1 MESTIS
7 FQGLAILNSTIFLDP
22 IIGGG
27 ISGALLPGWQ
37 LNEGSV
43 GLAALGVD
51 GSQLPLYTGP
61 TKVPAGSRISGVR
74 FTGPLDLSNGDIVIE
89 RSLFQPLGV
98 GRGLPLVTTT
108 DFSTGRAAPLKVVIR
123 DSTFDGSRLSLEAAG
138 WTTAFSGIAD
148 LQRNEV
154 RGFSNGFA
162 LVNTGTQLNALIEGN
177 FIHSLVGPAGSS
189 ATAFILR
196 DFTNAQR
203 SDRQL
208 IVRNNRF
215 LADSSNSTGA
225 FFIQAS
231 SGRIANLTVENNLLE
246 GRGYNLSLEE
256 SVFGYSNVRAVSN
269 RFVATQWGTTYTSGG
284 EGWSAWQDNTRLTS
298 AETAALAPTL
308 QPSSPLPPLAL
319 PTVTLGVSR
328 ASAAEDGA
336 TNLVYTFTRTG
347 STSSALSVN
356 YSLAGTATSGIDYSG
371 IAGTGSTRTVTFA
384 AGSATATVTVDPIA
398 DSLVES
404 NETVALALVAGSG
417 YTIGTSGAVTVSLVN
432 DDAAPRISLFDRPG
446 VAVNA
451 QLFNDNQPLELGMTF
466 NASQAGQITE
476 LKYFRAAADANDTD
490 VRELR
495 LWRVSDGALLAT
507 AAVTSAAGQSG
518 WQKASLQQ
526 LVTIVAGQQYV
537 VSYRTNNN
545 YIATN
550 NFFAP
555 DRELG
560 FDGLDNNAF
569 SDPLGVLYAPQSN
582 GGNAGGVY
590 RYGTQN
596 LIPNQSFQA
605 TNYWVDVSF
614 VPTSAIQ
621 PTSPSPRP
629 VVPPSPQPAISLAVS
644 SGATL
649 EDGAGNLVYTFT
661 RSGATTSPLNVNYS
675 VGGTATIGSDYTGI
689 NVAGASKTVTFASG
703 ASTATVIVNPTADSI
718 VEANESVA
726 LTLVAG
732 SGYSIATPGLVTGGI
747 TNDDSATPIV
757 TGPPTKDALPIIT
770 LAVTPGSVSEDGAA
784 NLIYTFTRT
793 GSTSSALNVGFSVGG
808 TASNGSDYASIGSS
822 VSFGANASTA
832 SVVINPTADTTVE
845 PDETVALTLNS
856 ASGYS
861 VGSTGAV
868 TGTITN
874 DDRAAILTPP
884 PSSSALPGWKLNESN
899 TGLAPF
905 GIVGGDLPVYT
916 GPYEIPAGSFIS
928 GVRFTGPVSLYQ
940 GNITIEKS
948 YFQPTS
954 AGRGLPIVSTTNYNG
969 DYQSGKGK
977 VIIRDSEFD
986 GSRLSTETAGWATA
1000 FIGIADLQRN
1010 YVHGFGSGFALM
1022 NTGSQFD
1029 SLIEGN
1035 YITKLVAFGNS
1046 TTTGNHNDAFTIR
1059 DFSDEQRADRQAIVR
1074 NNRFVADTSNSTGA
1088 FFVQAYS
1095 GRIDNVRIENNLLEG
1110 RGYNLGLESNR
1121 NSYSN
1126 VDVINNRFNPT
1137 QWGAAYVTGGV
1148 GWDTWQNNFQFN
1160 PAVADGAGAAIF

>member
-7 FQGLAILNSTIFLDP
+7 FQRLEILNSTTVLDP

-27 ISGALLPGWQ
+27 ISGALLLGWQ
-37 LNEGSV
+37 LNETSV
-43 GLAALGVD
+43 GLAALGVV

-61 TKVPAGSRISGVR
+61 SKVPAGSRISGVR

-89 RSLFQPLGV
+89 RSLFQPLAV

-108 DFSTGRAAPLKVVIR
+108 DPSTGRATPRKVVIR

-154 RGFSNGFA
+154 RGFGKGFT
-162 LVNTGTQLNALIEGN
+162 LVNTGSQLDALIEGN
-177 FIHSLVGPAGSS
+177 YIYGLVGPAGSS

-208 IVRNNRF
+208 IVRSNRF
-215 LADSSNSTGA
+215 VADSSNSTGA

-231 SGRIANLTVENNLLE
+231 SGRIANLTVEKNLLE

-256 SVFGYSNVRAVSN
+256 RAFGYSNLRAVSN

-284 EGWSAWQDNTRLTS
+284 EGWSAWQDNTRLT
-298 AETAALAPTL
+298 TTTPAAAPLPSL
-308 QPSSPLPPLAL
+308 QSSPPPPVVAL
-319 PTVTLGVSR
+319 PTITLAVNR
-328 ASAAEDGA
+328 ASTLEDGA

-347 STSSALSVN
+347 ATSSALSVN

-384 AGSATATVTVDPIA
+384 AGSATATVTVDPTA

-404 NETVALALVAGSG
+404 NETVALAVAAGSG
-417 YTIGTSGAVTVSLVN
+417 YLIGTSGSVTASLVN
-432 DDAAPRISLFDRPG
+432 DDAAPRYSLFDRSG
-446 VAVNA
+446 VAVNG
-451 QLFNDNQPLELGMTF
+451 QVFNDNQPLELGMTF
-466 NASQAGQITE
+466 NASQAGQVTE

-490 VRELR
+490 VRSLR

-507 AAVTSAAGQSG
+507 AAVTSASGQSG
-518 WQKASLQQ
+518 WQRAVLQQ
-526 LVTIVAGQQYV
+526 PVTIVAGQQYV
-537 VSYRTNNN
+537 VSYRTNDN
-545 YIATN
+545 YFATS
-550 NFFAP
+550 NFFTP

-614 VPTSAIQ
+614 VPAGAIQ
-621 PTSPSPRP
+621 PTSPSPSP
-629 VVPPSPQPAISLAVS
+629 VVPTPQPAISLAVS
-644 SGATL
+644 TGALL
-649 EDGAGNLVYTFT
+649 EDGAANLVYTFR
-661 RSGATTSPLNVNYS
+661 RSGATTSALSVNYS
-675 VGGTATIGSDYTGI
+675 VGGTATLGSDYTGI
-689 NVAGASKTVTFASG
+689 TASGATKTVTFAAG

-726 LTLVAG
+726 LALVAG

-757 TGPPTKDALPIIT
+757 TGPPTNNALPIIT
-770 LAVTPGSVSEDGAA
+770 LAVTPGSVSEDGAT

-793 GSTSSALNVGFSVGG
+793 GATASALNVGFSVGG
-808 TASNGSDYASIGSS
+808 TATNGSDYASIGSS
-822 VSFGANASTA
+822 VTFAANANTA
-832 SVVINPTADTTVE
+832 SVVVNPTADTTVE
-845 PDETVALTLNS
+845 SDETVALTLTR
-856 ASGYS
+856 ASGYT
-861 VGSTGAV
+861 VGSTGSA

-874 DDRAAILTPP
+874 DDRAPIVTAP

-899 TGLAPF
+899 TGLAAF

-928 GVRFTGPVSLYQ
+928 GVRFTSPVSLYQ

-969 DYQSGKGK
+969 DYEPGKGK

-986 GSRLSTETAGWATA
+986 GSKLSTETAGWATA

-1022 NTGSQFD
+1022 NTGSQLD

-1035 YITKLVAFGNS
+1035 YITKLVAFGNPA
-1046 TTTGNHNDAFTIR
+1046 TTGNHNDAFTIR
-1059 DFSDEQRADRQAIVR
+1059 DFSDAQRSDRKAIIR
-1074 NNRFVADTSNSTGA
+1074 NNRFVADSDNATGA
-1088 FFVQAYS
+1088 FFIQAYS
-1095 GRIDNVRIENNLLEG
+1095 GRIDNVSIENNLLEG
-1110 RGYNLGLESNR
+1110 KGYNLGLEAN
-1121 NSYSN
+1121 NGGYSN
-1126 VDVINNRFNPT
+1126 VDAINNRFNPT
-1137 QWGAAYVTGGV
+1137 GFGSTYTNGGP
-1148 GWDTWQNNFQFN
+1148 GWDTWQNNYRFN
-1160 PAVADGAGAAIF
+1160 PLIADGAGTAVF